1 MTWPCKGRMYELFL
15 RMKDEWRYSMSKTKR
30 IISVLACT
38 VLVLAIALSASA
50 EAGIARVS
58 GTTRCD
64 FCGAAAQLSQI
75 KPTGNYRNN
84 GSTHEESV
92 LVYYY
97 CAKRHQTVKEDSIG
111 GQRHFVGSYT
121 DLGHTGP
128 ASDTHQYWVTCPC
141 GHQENVYIVGCDYK
155 NTGVH
160 KTP

>member
-1 MTWPCKGRMYELFL
+1 
-15 RMKDEWRYSMSKTKR
+15 MSKTKR

-64 FCGAAAQLSQI
+64 FCGATATFSRYGMRI
-75 KPTGNYRNN
+75 GFRINN
-84 GSTHEESV
+84 GNHEEGV
-92 LVYYY
+92 EAIYY
-97 CAKRHQTVKEDSIG
+97 CAKGHTTIREDWIKLQG
-111 GQRHFVGSYT
+111 HIVGSYV

-141 GHQENVYIVGCDYK
+141 GHQENVYIDGCDYK